1 VSDRFTTAKGLLT
14 LLARDIP
21 LTPRIFCMS
30 STITQLACDLN
41 EQVDNRYELVL
52 KLSDTAKR
60 MLDEA
65 RLRKDDLF
73 STPSDTSSEKVIYQ
87 AIVMM
92 SSEYN
97 SEGLIG

>member
-1 VSDRFTTAKGLLT
+1 
-14 LLARDIP
+14 
-21 LTPRIFCMS
+21 MS

-52 KLSDTAKR
+52 KLSDTAKK

-65 RLRKDDLF
+65 RMRKDDLF
-73 STPSDTSSEKVIYQ
+73 STPSDITSEKVIYQ

-92 SSEYN
+92 VTEHDSEN
-97 SEGLIG
+97 LIG

>member
-1 VSDRFTTAKGLLT
+1 
-14 LLARDIP
+14 
-21 LTPRIFCMS
+21 MS